1 MTQTTTA
8 VYENGVLRP
17 VQPLSLTDGET
28 VQLTVSSPVPRPSDD
43 EIIAMMKAARSP
55 EELFAIANAYPTA
68 PPGYDL
74 CEALDENRRRD
85 GALPLFP
92 PEMKGKTW

>member
-1 MTQTTTA
+1 VTQTTTA

-17 VQPLSLTDGET
+17 VQPLALADGAT
-28 VQLTVSSPVPRPSDD
+28 VQLTVSTPARPGD
-43 EIIAMMKAARSP
+43 EELIAMMKAAKSP
-55 EELFAIANAYPTA
+55 EELFALANAHPTA

-92 PEMKGKTW
+92 PELKGKTW